1 MYEELTTFEKQ
12 IAQFGDKVQLIVG
25 LEVGGKIHADD
36 AYRQIKDLVKELKK
50 KLRKQE
56 LKHGKDLDNF
66 GFH

>member
-36 AYRQIKDLVKELKK
+36 AYRQIKDLVKDPGL
-50 KLRKQE
+50 
-56 LKHGKDLDNF
+56 G
-66 GFH
+66 